1 VAEAVTT
8 TEPETAPETEPGAA
22 PAELEQAVAADASV
36 DTADTEEGA
45 RSFRGRFRVVYVLL
59 GAVVVLAAGAL
70 VYLLNQPGTE
80 QRGPFSPW
88 EPQSEAAEDRA
99 QEIANFVAANY
110 RLDADTQL
118 VTVQAAPPRV
128 QDFPLAA
135 VAIGSAPGGATFSGE
150 NIPVFPAEETI
161 VYILC
166 GLGQECAIAEGEPS
180 EERQRLLRRE
190 ALELALYTFRY
201 IDDVDNVVAFMP
213 PRPGFRPSYALFFQ
227 RPELE
232 DLVDRPLRDTLPAP
246 VPPLPTEIPPS
257 EAVVIDQLTQPRFFG
272 FQFQQLPN
280 GTVALFLE
288 DPSRVTP
295 EPIETT
301 PAEGEGETETPAPA
315 PEPATSP

>member
-1 VAEAVTT
+1 VTT
-8 TEPETAPETEPGAA
+8 TEHETDPEAA
-22 PAELEQAVAADASV
+22 AAELEPAEAADGPAG
-36 DTADTEEGA
+36 TEDSEGGA
-45 RSFRGRFRVVYVLL
+45 RGYRGRFRVVYILL
-59 GAVVVLAAGAL
+59 GIILVLAAGAL
-70 VYLLNQPGTE
+70 AYLVNQPGTE
-80 QRGPFSPW
+80 QSGPFSPW
-88 EPQSEAAEDRA
+88 EPQSESAQDRA

-110 RLDADTQL
+110 RLDPDTQL

-128 QDFPLAA
+128 QDFPLSA

-150 NIPVFPAEETI
+150 NIPVFPAEDAI

-201 IDDVDNVVAFMP
+201 IDDIDNVVAFMP

-232 DLVDRPLRDTLPAP
+232 DLVDRPLRETLPAP
-246 VPPLPTEIPPS
+246 VPPLPTEISPT
-257 EAVVIDQLTQPRFFG
+257 EAVVIDQLTQPRFYG

-301 PAEGEGETETPAPA
+301 PVEGEGGTETTTPD
-315 PEPATSP
+315 ETTGTGGQ

>member
-1 VAEAVTT
+1 VTA
-8 TEPETAPETEPGAA
+8 TEHETDPDAA
-22 PAELEQAVAADASV
+22 AAELEQADAADAPAV
-36 DTADTEEGA
+36 VEPPEDGG
-45 RSFRGRFRVVYVLL
+45 RGFRGRFRVVYVLL
-59 GAVVVLAAGAL
+59 GVILILAAGAL
-70 VYLLNQPGTE
+70 AYLLSQPGAE
-80 QRGPFSPW
+80 KAGPFSPW
-88 EPQSEAAEDRA
+88 EPQSEAAQDRA

-150 NIPVFPAEETI
+150 NIPVFPAEDTI

-201 IDDVDNVVAFMP
+201 VDDVDNVVAFMP
-213 PRPGFRPSYALFFQ
+213 PRTGFRPSYALFFQ

-257 EAVVIDQLTQPRFFG
+257 EAVVIDQLTQPRFYG

-301 PAEGEGETETPAPA
+301 PAEGEAPGTTAPDAGTETTTPDTGT
-315 PEPATSP
+315 ETGQ